1 MKLKK
6 MMVVVLMVL
15 MSVRAWA
22 AKADAAMSDNDGLC
36 DLIREMQGVFG
47 ILRTLAFVGAGFML
61 AKYAWDAISKGKI
74 GGKDDIIE
82 GTKAVGI
89 PMLIGIILLCSI
101 GTLLGVLGSVSGAEM
116 LGCVKE
122 GW

>member
-6 MMVVVLMVL
+6 MMVVVLMAL

-22 AKADAAMSDNDGLC
+22 ADDVLSRNDGLC
-36 DLIREMQGVFG
+36 DLIQEMQSVFG

-116 LGCVKE
+116 LGCVKK